1 MCFYESC
8 VLREAVDSFTEK
20 DKLFSASDSFC
31 LLQSHSWPGNSGHL
45 CAQASGL
52 GHLFDRPGCLL
63 GAFHTDQYSCGTS
76 ADKPFPAS
84 GKLVLAGE
92 LGPPVYVPGVCTD
105 DLLSLIVGVVL

>member
-1 MCFYESC
+1 MNS
-8 VLREAVDSFTEK
+8 SFIEK
-20 DKLFSASDSFC
+20 DKPFFSASDSFC
-31 LLQSHSWPGNSGHL
+31 LLQSHSWPGNAGHL

-52 GHLFDRPGCLL
+52 GHLFDRPDCLH
-63 GAFHTDQYSCGTS
+63 GALYTGQDNRGTS

-105 DLLSLIVGVVL
+105 DLLSLIVGVVP